1 MTTRVPV
8 ADATAVA
15 VAKPCFF
22 LSYYRKSPFWSYR
35 HKPFVEADK
44 PMNRLLA
51 AVAAS
56 ASFTVAFT
64 ASAQEERGDWL
75 DIEVGK
81 SVVLETPQ
89 NATAIAVT
97 NPEVADIIPLAA
109 ANKIQVQGRM
119 VGSTDLVIQLGP
131 GTTPIIYEVS
141 VVYDLT
147 DLIRRVDQIVDG
159 DAPRIYPLRERIVV
173 EGPVADLDTLER
185 VSLVASIYDEEFI
198 NLMTVRGDHQV
209 QLEVTFA
216 EVDRTALRELGVN
229 LLWGDGN
236 LALGLTGPFNG
247 AAATAQNLAA
257 QGVGT
262 QGHSQLVGR
271 ATGSAGFDLT
281 AFIGAID
288 LAGVLSVL
296 DEQRLSKTMAHP
308 TTVVLSGQQA
318 EFLSGGEIP
327 IPSPGGQV
335 GQVRIEYKD
344 YGIKLIFVP
353 TVLAGDVVDMRVEVE
368 VSEIDD
374 STQTRITGIE
384 VPGFIT
390 RKAKSHLRVDDG
402 MTFAMAGLISE
413 QTDWVRSEVPGL
425 GRIPLIGALFR
436 TVRHQT
442 REQELMIFVTPR
454 LVRPLSASEVP
465 PPPGALEN
473 NNPTD
478 LELFLL
484 GADRQIGSRGEPNGS
499 VGLER

>member
-1 MTTRVPV
+1 
-8 ADATAVA
+8 
-15 VAKPCFF
+15 
-22 LSYYRKSPFWSYR
+22 
-35 HKPFVEADK
+35 
-44 PMNRLLA
+44 MNRLLA
-51 AVAAS
+51 AVAATATFTM
-56 ASFTVAFT
+56 AST
-64 ASAQEERGDWL
+64 ASAQDQREDWL

-97 NPEVADIIPLAA
+97 NPDVADIVPLAA

-147 DLIRRVDQIVDG
+147 DLIRRIDQIVDG
-159 DAPRIYPLRERIVV
+159 QAPRIYPLRERIVV
-173 EGPVADLDTLER
+173 EGSVSDLDTLER
-185 VSLVASIYDEEFI
+185 VALVASIYDENFI

-209 QLEVTFA
+209 QLDVTFA

-236 LALGLTGPFNG
+236 LALGMTGPFNG
-247 AAATAQNLAA
+247 QNSTAGNPGATGIGNQLGQTINN
-257 QGVGT
+257 
-262 QGHSQLVGR
+262 QLVGR
-271 ATGSAGFDLT
+271 AAGGATFDVT
-281 AFIGAID
+281 AFFGAID

-296 DEQRLSKTMAHP
+296 DEQRLSKTVAHP

-327 IPSPGGQV
+327 IPAPGGQA
-335 GQVRIEYKD
+335 GQIQIEYKE
-344 YGIKLIFVP
+344 YGIKLVFVP
-353 TVLAGDVVDMRVEVE
+353 TVLANDVVDMRVEIE
-368 VSEIDD
+368 VSDIDE
-374 STQTRITGIE
+374 STQTRITGIQ

-390 RKAKSHLRVDDG
+390 RKAKSHLRIDDG

-413 QTDWVRSEVPGL
+413 QTDWVRSEIPGL
-425 GRIPLIGALFR
+425 GRIPLIGSLFR
-436 TVRHQT
+436 TVSHQVT
-442 REQELMIFVTPR
+442 EQELMIFVTPR
-454 LVRPLSASEVP
+454 LVRPLSASEIP
-465 PPPGALEN
+465 PHPGALEN

-484 GADRQIGSRGEPNGS
+484 GSDRQLGSRGEPSGS
-499 VGLER
+499 IGLER

>member
-1 MTTRVPV
+1 
-8 ADATAVA
+8 
-15 VAKPCFF
+15 
-22 LSYYRKSPFWSYR
+22 
-35 HKPFVEADK
+35 
-44 PMNRLLA
+44 MNRLLA
-51 AVAAS
+51 AVATA
-56 ASFTVAFT
+56 ATVAVTTST
-64 ASAQEERGDWL
+64 ASAQAAREDWL

-97 NPEVADIIPLAA
+97 NPEVADIVPLAA
-109 ANKIQVQGRM
+109 ANKIQVQGIQ

-147 DLIRRVDQIVDG
+147 DLIRRVDQIVEG
-159 DAPRIYPLRERIVV
+159 EPPRIYPLRERIVV
-173 EGPVADLDTLER
+173 EGAVSDLDTLER
-185 VSLVASIYDEEFI
+185 VSLVASIYDENFI

-236 LALGLTGPFNG
+236 LAVGMTGPFNN
-247 AAATAQNLAA
+247 ASTTAQNSAVTGA
-257 QGVGT
+257 GN
-262 QGHSQLVGR
+262 QLGQTTNLPIIGR
-271 ATGSAGFDLT
+271 AASSATFDFA

-288 LAGVLSVL
+288 LAAVLSVL

-308 TTVVLSGQQA
+308 ATVVLSGQQA

-327 IPSPGGQV
+327 IPSPSGTTGRIQ
-335 GQVRIEYKD
+335 IEYKD

-353 TVLAGDVVDMRVEVE
+353 TVLANDVIDMRVEVE
-368 VSEIDD
+368 VSEVDD

-390 RKAKSHLRVDDG
+390 RKSRSHLRIDDG

-425 GRIPLIGALFR
+425 GRIPIIGSLFR
-436 TVRHQT
+436 TVSHQVT
-442 REQELMIFVTPR
+442 EQELMIFVTPR
-454 LVRPLSASEVP
+454 LVRPLTADEVP
-465 PPPGALEN
+465 LPPGALEN

-478 LELFLL
+478 IELFFF
-484 GADRQIGSRGEPNGS
+484 GSDRQAGSRGKPNAS

>member
-1 MTTRVPV
+1 MIRLPAIV
-8 ADATAVA
+8 ATIATFALV
-15 VAKPCFF
+15 
-22 LSYYRKSPFWSYR
+22 S
-35 HKPFVEADK
+35 
-44 PMNRLLA
+44 
-51 AVAAS
+51 
-56 ASFTVAFT
+56 T
-64 ASAQEERGDWL
+64 ASAQEDREDWL

-81 SVVLETPQ
+81 SVVLETPE
-89 NATAIAVT
+89 NATAIAIT
-97 NPEVADIIPLAA
+97 NPEVADIVPLAS
-109 ANKIQVQGRM
+109 ANKIQVQGRR

-131 GTTPIIYEVS
+131 GTAPIIYEVS

-147 DLIRRVDQIVDG
+147 DLIRRIDQMVDG
-159 DAPRIYPLRERIVV
+159 EPPRIYPLQERIVV
-173 EGPVADLDTLER
+173 EGSVADLDTLER
-185 VSLVASIYDEEFI
+185 ISLITSIYDENFI

-236 LALGLTGPFNG
+236 LALGMTGPFNN
-247 AAATAQNLAA
+247 AVSTASNTAATAIGN
-257 QGVGT
+257 
-262 QGHSQLVGR
+262 QLVGR
-271 ATGSAGFDLT
+271 AVGAAAFDIT
-281 AFIGAID
+281 AYIGAID

-327 IPSPGGQV
+327 IPSPGGNG
-335 GQVRIEYKD
+335 GQARIEYKA
-344 YGIKLIFVP
+344 YGIKLVFVP
-353 TVLAGDVVDMRVEVE
+353 TVLANNVIDMRVEVE
-368 VSEIDD
+368 VSEIDE

-390 RKAKSHLRVDDG
+390 RKSKSHLRIDDG

-413 QTDWVRSEVPGL
+413 QTDWVRSEVPVL

-436 TVRHQT
+436 TIRHQT
-442 REQELMIFVTPR
+442 TEQELMIFVTPR

-465 PPPGALEN
+465 APPGTLEN

-484 GADRQIGSRGEPNGS
+484 GMDRQIGSRGEPSGF